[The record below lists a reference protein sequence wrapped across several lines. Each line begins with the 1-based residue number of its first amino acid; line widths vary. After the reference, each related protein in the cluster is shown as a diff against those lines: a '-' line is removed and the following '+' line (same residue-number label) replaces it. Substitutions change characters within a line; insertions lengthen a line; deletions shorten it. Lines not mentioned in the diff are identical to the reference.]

1 MISFHEPCAHIVS
14 CRVRSKTAPWGT
26 ASRCSP
32 FILAA
37 RPCARRINEARAL
50 PIGAERAG
58 IPRRP
63 QHVTLE
69 DVRALV
75 IERHAQPG
83 HESVADRTH
92 CQRIHRIDDSGA
104 RVQHV
109 LDVGLEY
116 KAICD
121 VVGVSRLK
129 DGLVVA

>member
-14 CRVRSKTAPWGT
+14 CRVRSKTAAWGT

-32 FILAA
+32 FILVA
-37 RPCARRINEARAL
+37 RPCARRINEAMAL
-50 PIGAERAG
+50 QIGAERAG
-58 IPRRP
+58 IPRR
-63 QHVTLE
+63 
-69 DVRALV
+69 RALV

-92 CQRIHRIDDSGA
+92 SQRIHKIDDSGA